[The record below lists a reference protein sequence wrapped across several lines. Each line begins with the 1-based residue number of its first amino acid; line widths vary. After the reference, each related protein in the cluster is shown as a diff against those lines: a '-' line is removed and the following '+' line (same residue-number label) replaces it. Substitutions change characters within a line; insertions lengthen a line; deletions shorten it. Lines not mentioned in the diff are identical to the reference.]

1 MPSLII
7 EKGPDRGTTVEIE
20 GRGPFVFGRAP
31 DCDFHT
37 QDRSCSRKHFRIS
50 RDGDAW
56 RIEDLGSTHGTLL
69 NGWRLDASPLQ
80 DGDTVVAGETVLTFQ
95 SGGPEPQRGLL
106 GKTIAGYQIL
116 ERLGRGGMGT
126 VYRARQIALDREVA
140 LKVLS
145 ARYSDDKTFINRF
158 FKEAQAAARL
168 NHPNVVQVYDVRE
181 EKGLYLIS
189 LEMMDGGTVQDLAS
203 AEGALPIPQVIRIAR
218 DAARGLVYAERKGI
232 VHGDIKPD
240 NLMLNSDGVVKIS
253 DLGLARDA
261 GEVAHQGEEGIFGT
275 PHFISPE
282 QAQGRAVDSR
292 SDIYSLGATLYRLL
306 TGETPFTGAS
316 VREIVMK
323 QIQEEPREIRELRP
337 ECPEDLTDLVSVM
350 MAKDPDDRFESAASL
365 LEALEALDDSGR
377 LTGKATPAR
386 KLLVGAVILLALGG
400 GAFFVFRDT
409 SPPPAPSPDSRETSP
424 PPVPVENGDG
434 AQKNLALERD
444 LAVRK
449 KLDEARRKELEITRE
464 GKAEDISALRNLAE
478 LFLAAA
484 AEAPEAPSAD
494 DARADA
500 RRIEEKI
507 DDLERQAREAEEA
520 AARRRAA
527 ADEAFGKLA
536 TEVEASTGRLRYAEA
551 ITRIL
556 AAQETLSA
564 SHRAGDVKDLAAAVL
579 DNARRKASEITTRV
593 EAARDAHRF
602 GEAREALKP
611 LLEEFAKNAGADPAY
626 APLKDIVAQARALQK
641 SIQQAET
648 AKHEADLARD
658 RKRAFDALHETYALL
673 AASTDISTA
682 LRKLDEGLQSLALPD
697 YRGDVERTRADLQ
710 RVRSL
715 LDDLESAVKDPST
728 KVTVGSGG
736 RVLPSGAL
744 TSMGPDG
751 LVVTRR
757 GGKKVRRTWKE
768 IPPRAFYRQIL
779 LRFADTPEQKL
790 KCAWFCLLT
799 GLIDEAEALSKEL
812 AEEELSGAA
821 GSEYSLL
828 ATRLKREKQ
837 ASERASRIHELYAKA
852 KSGEAQQE
860 WFRVAALTREFLE
873 KDRGTRSFFLHSDGS
888 TPWTAKE

>member
-20 GRGPFVFGRAP
+20 GQGPFVFGRAP

-37 QDRSCSRKHFRIS
+37 QDRSCSRKHFTLLH
-50 RDGDAW
+50 DGDAW
-56 RIEDLGSTHGTLL
+56 RIKDLGSTHGTLL
-69 NGWRLDASPLQ
+69 NGWRLDESILQ

-95 SGGPEPQRGLL
+95 SGAPEPQRGLL

-203 AEGALPIPQVIRIAR
+203 EEGALPIPQVIRIAR

-292 SDIYSLGATLYRLL
+292 SDIYSLGATLYRLI
-306 TGETPFTGAS
+306 TGETPFSGSS

-323 QIQEEPREIRELRP
+323 QIQDEPREIRELRQ

-377 LTGKATPAR
+377 LAGKGSTGRT
-386 KLLVGAVILLALGG
+386 ILLGVMVLLILGG
-400 GAFFVFRDT
+400 GAFFVFREK
-409 SPPPAPSPDSRETSP
+409 SPPPQPSPEIDENPDVSP
-424 PPVPVENGDG
+424 PVGNGDG
-434 AQKNLALERD
+434 AEKNLALERD

-449 KLDEARRKELEITRE
+449 KLDEARRKELEITQA
-464 GKAEDISALRNLAE
+464 GKADDIPALRELAQ

-484 AEAPEAPSAD
+484 AEAPEAPSAE
-494 DARADA
+494 DAQADA
-500 RRIEEKI
+500 KRIEAKI
-507 DDLERQAREAEEA
+507 ESLERQAREAEEA
-520 AARRRAA
+520 AARKRAA
-527 ADEAFGKLA
+527 ADEAFGKLEKQIKA
-536 TEVEASTGRLRYAEA
+536 LAAEGYFSQA
-551 ITRIL
+551 IAKIL
-556 AAQETLSA
+556 AADPTLAS
-564 SHRAGDVKDLAAAVL
+564 SHRAGDVRDLQAALLAE
-579 DNARRKASEITTRV
+579 ARKKASEIITRV
-593 EAARDAHRF
+593 KAARDAHRF
-602 GEAREALKP
+602 DEARAALEP
-611 LLEEFAKNAGADPAY
+611 LLEKFAKNAGADPAY
-626 APLKDIVAQARALQK
+626 APLKDIVGQARALAK
-641 SIQQAET
+641 SIAQAET
-648 AKHEADLARD
+648 AQHDADLARD
-658 RKRAFDALHETYALL
+658 RKRAFDALHEAYALL
-673 AASTDISTA
+673 AASTDFSA
-682 LRKLDEGLQSLALPD
+682 ARHRLEDGLKALALPD
-697 YRGDVERTRADLQ
+697 YRADVERARDDLA
-710 RVRSL
+710 RVQSL
-715 LDDLESAVKDPST
+715 LDELEAAVNDPAT

-736 RVLPSGAL
+736 RVLPSGTL
-744 TSMGPDG
+744 TAMGPEG

-757 GGKKVRRTWKE
+757 GGKEVRRPWKDV
-768 IPPRAFYRQIL
+768 PPRVFYRQIL
-779 LRFADTPEQKL
+779 TRFAASPEQKL
-790 KCAWFCLLT
+790 RCGWFCLVT
-799 GLIDEAEALSKEL
+799 GLIEEAADLRNELKDEKLTGPAAEDFRAF
-812 AEEELSGAA
+812 
-821 GSEYSLL
+821 
-828 ATRLKREKQ
+828 
-837 ASERASRIHELYAKA
+837 ASRLEREEAASARAARIRELYAKA
-852 KSGEAQQE
+852 RSGEAPEE
-860 WFRVAALTREFLE
+860 WFRVAELTRQFLE
-873 KDRGTRSFFLHSDGS
+873 KDRGTRSFFLNSDGS

>member
-20 GRGPFVFGRAP
+20 GQGPFVFGRAP

-37 QDRSCSRKHFRIS
+37 QDRSCSRKHFRVF
-50 RDGDAW
+50 RQDDAW
-56 RIEDLGSTHGTLL
+56 RIKDLGSTHGTLL
-69 NGWRLDASPLQ
+69 NGWRLDESILQ

-95 SGGPEPQRGLL
+95 SGAPEPQRGLL

-253 DLGLARDA
+253 DLGLARDS

-292 SDIYSLGATLYRLL
+292 SDIYSLGATVYRLI
-306 TGETPFTGAS
+306 TGETPFSGSS

-337 ECPEDLTDLVSVM
+337 ECPEDLADLVSVM

-377 LTGKATPAR
+377 LAGKASTGR
-386 KLLVGAVILLALGG
+386 TVILGVIVLLLLGG
-400 GAFFVFRDT
+400 GAFFAFREKSAP
-409 SPPPAPSPDSRETSP
+409 SPPPTDPNEKTDVPT
-424 PPVPVENGDG
+424 PVENGDG

-444 LAVRK
+444 LRVRK
-449 KLDEARRKELEITRE
+449 KLDEARRKELEITQE
-464 GKAEDISALRNLAE
+464 GKADDIPSLRELAN

-484 AEAPEAPSAD
+484 AEAPEAPSAE
-494 DARADA
+494 DARTDA
-500 RRIEEKI
+500 QRIEEKI
-507 DDLERQAREAEEA
+507 TKLEKKAREAEEA
-520 AARRRAA
+520 AARKRAA
-527 ADEAFGKLA
+527 ADAAFGKLDA
-536 TEVEASTGRLRYAEA
+536 EVKTLVAERRFAEA
-551 ITRIL
+551 ISRIL
-556 AAQETLSA
+556 AADEALRS
-564 SHRAGDVKDLAAAVL
+564 SHRANDVKDLKAAVL
-579 DNARRKASEITTRV
+579 ASARDQAAKIIARA

-602 GEAREALKP
+602 DEARESLKP
-611 LLEEFAKNAGADPAY
+611 LLERFAKNAGADPAY
-626 APLKDIVAQARALQK
+626 APLKDIVGQARALGQ
-641 SIQQAET
+641 SIDRAESDQH
-648 AKHEADLARD
+648 KADLARD
-658 RKRAFDALHETYALL
+658 RKRAFDALHEAYALL
-673 AASTDISTA
+673 ATSTDLA
-682 LRKLDEGLQSLALPD
+682 AARRKLDDGLQALVLPD
-697 YRGDVERTRADLQ
+697 YRQDLERAR
-710 RVRSL
+710 
-715 LDDLESAVKDPST
+715 DDLVRVQSLFDALAAAVADPET
-728 KVTVGSGG
+728 KVTVGSGS
-736 RVLPSGAL
+736 RVLPSGVL
-744 TSMGPDG
+744 LSMNSEG
-751 LVVTRR
+751 LVVRRR
-757 GGKKVRRTWKE
+757 GGKEVRRSWKDV
-768 IPPRAFYRQIL
+768 PPRAFYRQIL
-779 LRFADTPEQKL
+779 ARFADTPEQEL
-790 KCAWFCLLT
+790 GCGWFCLVT
-799 GLIDEAEALSKEL
+799 GLIDEARDLIQEL
-812 AEEELSGAA
+812 KDAGLTGAAAQEFARLEKRLEREEEA
-821 GSEYSLL
+821 
-828 ATRLKREKQ
+828 ATRV
-837 ASERASRIHELYAKA
+837 SRIRELYAKA
-852 KSGEAQQE
+852 RSGEAPEE
-860 WFRVAALTREFLE
+860 WFRIAELTGEFLE
-873 KDRGTRSFFLHSDGS
+873 KDRGTRSFFLNSDGS